1 MSIFKETFPDFV
13 SSSLSNRQDRLSN
26 PTRRPELATYQ
37 STRNAFIRMTSG
49 VEVNGDGGDLAKKYI
64 LQGGTLTQTAPGV
77 DKIKSGVGKTFD
89 SAYSINSATGNPYL
103 RGLRPMPGITGMS
116 AECKTAY
123 GSLIEATVTFQCWDI
138 RQLEDLELLFM
149 RPGYTVLLEWG
160 WSYNGFV
167 PSYYD
172 ILDSSK
178 NNLDFQQAYRDIFNK
193 CRDNKG
199 EYEAILGYVKNYQW
213 SARPD
218 GGYDCTTNII
228 SLGEVLESLKMN
240 YAPLNVDLGNAGDFG
255 LLKQFSLDGRT
266 FLKPNHPNLDVVK
279 DYYSKGILSG
289 LLYEIQSFLHTNVYP
304 DATALTGTYPDMII
318 NGKTYHVFKKQWDF
332 KNRDV
337 NNLLPP
343 SAVGDKANYYIT
355 LESLCD
361 LVNTY
366 VLPQNQDTKGSK
378 SSLIEI
384 TTYDRNYQ
392 VSGSSTFEDLKCI
405 AHPLQISTDPTK
417 CLIKGDVWI
426 TGQTKGVQAPSAAT
440 QGATS
445 LLVKA
450 ILTDVT
456 SSPVQLRRQFFN
468 VLDGYM
474 KNPNETLENALRK
487 IREEIINYIKLVG
500 NANYV
505 LGTFDPSNPT
515 STIPNDGEIRG
526 FDNNAKDNG
535 VIFNQNKQYGLSI
548 LKYFKYKSI
557 DELFKDLVSYSFE
570 NKTQFDGTK
579 VFTHS
584 NNLVKLFTDNTTSI
598 TLVNNQLTTTT
609 TLVPKKDDVNLKNI
623 LSKELDW
630 QPLDYNGSTWGTFIL
645 SQKASQIAATTVITA
660 KEVLKGLGSLR
671 EYFANSD
678 YSSGHISNFYLDID
692 YLHSII
698 IDRGLESRDS
708 QGKNTINILE
718 FFKVICQTMQECTGN
733 ISNFDVHID
742 GRDSKARIVDLNIT
756 PDSKTSNLFQIEL
769 HNLKSTARNYKLE
782 SKIFPEQGAMIAI
795 SAQAFQSSGQL
806 GYKNSTL
813 TAYNQGITDRLKP
826 KVVTPSYVEVD
837 KKSYINILLV
847 NFTQLQKYFSSLG
860 GDINVDY
867 QQNTNVAT
875 TLSGVRVVNTIANR
889 AANLNTKY
897 APGSYNNALRDML
910 GFFSLLEENPNNFSG
925 IIPVTLSIDMDGFG
939 GVVIGNLFKVNEE
952 ILPKS
957 YKFFNTGGAGRQLG
971 FLVKAFNHR
980 LENNDWITTIDA
992 YPFIIPASNDIVPAA
1007 AGFWSKFITEGLNLT
1022 SLANLPP
1029 TSPVSTAGFNQ
1040 TNLKTTI
1047 QFFKSK
1053 GYTDYQTAAFVGS
1066 LLQESGLNPT
1076 LANSIGAYGI
1086 AQWLGARLGNLK
1098 KFKKGWDTLNV
1109 QLEFIEYELK
1119 GTEKLAGDK
1128 LKSSISL
1135 EEAVIASALY
1145 ERYGGITK
1153 GANTTYADVLLANET
1168 GKRIGYASDLLDR
1181 ITNGEFK

>member
-13 SSSLSNRQDRLSN
+13 SSSLSDRQDRLSN

-49 VEVNGDGGDLAKKYI
+49 VEVNGDGGALAKKYV
-64 LQGGTLTQTAPGV
+64 LQGGNLTNTALGV
-77 DKIKSGVGKTFD
+77 DVKKSGIGTSFINN
-89 SAYSINSATGNPYL
+89 AYSSNGSSGNPYF
-103 RGLRPMPGITGMS
+103 RGIRPMPGITGMS

-138 RQLEDLELLFM
+138 QQLEDLELLFM

-178 NNLDFQQAYRDIFNK
+178 NNLDFQQAYKDIFQK

-218 GGYDCTTNII
+218 GGYDCTTYII

-240 YAPLNVDLGNAGDFG
+240 YAPLNINLGDTGGFG
-255 LLKQFSLDGRT
+255 LLKECASST
-266 FLKPNHPNLDVVK
+266 TPTTILKPSPSVKIDDVK

-289 LLYEIQSFLHTNVYP
+289 LLFEIQAFLKNDNFP
-304 DATALTGTYPDMII
+304 DATTLTGPYPDMII
-318 NGKTYHVFKKQWDF
+318 KGKTYHVFKKQWDF

-337 NNLLPP
+337 NNLLPL
-343 SAVGDKANYYIT
+343 SALGDKFNYYIT

-361 LVNTY
+361 LLNTY
-366 VLPQNQDTKGSK
+366 ALPQNQDAKGSN
-378 SSLIEI
+378 SSLIEV

-392 VSGSSTFEDLKCI
+392 VSGSVASGLKCI

-426 TGQTKGVQAPSAAT
+426 NGQAKGVQTPSAAV

-445 LLVKA
+445 PLVKTIFA
-450 ILTDVT
+450 ST
-456 SSPVQLRRQFFN
+456 SSRRQFFS

-474 KNPNETLENALRK
+474 KNPNETLENALKK
-487 IREEIINYIKLVG
+487 IREEVINYIKLINGSV
-500 NANYV
+500 YV
-505 LGTFDPSNPT
+505 LGTFDPANPT
-515 STIPNDGEIRG
+515 ASTPNDGEIRG
-526 FDNNAKDNG
+526 IDFNAKDNG
-535 VIFNQNKQYGLSI
+535 VVFNQNKQYGLSI
-548 LKYFKYKSI
+548 LKFFKYKNV
-557 DELFKDLVSYSFE
+557 DELFKDLAAYSFE
-570 NKTQFDGTK
+570 GTTQFDGTRA
-579 VFTHS
+579 FDHS
-584 NNLVKLFTDNTTSI
+584 NNLVKLFTDTTINIQVSGG
-598 TLVNNQLTTTT
+598 VQTTTT
-609 TLVPKKDDVNLKNI
+609 TPSPKKDDINLKNI

-645 SQKASQIAATTVITA
+645 SQKTSQVAAATVATA

-671 EYFANSD
+671 EYFANSE
-678 YSSGHISNFYLDID
+678 YSLGNISNFYLDID
-692 YLHSII
+692 NLHSII
-698 IDRGLESRDS
+698 TNRGLEAKDS
-708 QGKNTINILE
+708 QGKNVVNITE

-733 ISNFDVHID
+733 INNFDIHID

-756 PDSKTSNLFQIEL
+756 SDAKTSNLFQIEL

-806 GYKNSTL
+806 GYNNSTL
-813 TAYNQGITDRLKP
+813 TSYNQGITDRLKP

-847 NFTQLQKYFSSLG
+847 NFSQLQKYFSSLG
-860 GDINVDY
+860 GDININY
-867 QQNTNVAT
+867 QQTTNVAT
-875 TLSGVRVVNTIANR
+875 ALSGTRVVNTISNR

-910 GFFSLLEENPNNFSG
+910 GFFSQLKENPNNFSG

-939 GVVIGNLFKVNEE
+939 GVVIGNLFKINEE
-952 ILPKS
+952 ILPAG
-957 YKFFNTGGAGRQLG
+957 YKFFNTGGTGRQLG
-971 FLVKAFNHR
+971 FLVKAFNHK
-980 LENNDWITTIDA
+980 LENNDWVTTIDA
-992 YPFIIPASNDIVPAA
+992 YPFIIPASGDIAVATD
-1007 AGFWSKFITEGLNLT
+1007 GFWSKFITEGINL
-1022 SLANLPP
+1022 SALANVSP
-1029 TSPVSTAGFNQ
+1029 TSPISTTGFNQ
-1040 TNLKTTI
+1040 TNLKTAV
-1047 QFFKSK
+1047 QFFKNK
-1053 GYTDYQTAAFVGS
+1053 KYTDYQIAAFVGS

-1076 LANSIGAYGI
+1076 LTNSIGAYGI
-1086 AQWLGARLGNLK
+1086 AQWLGPRLESLK

-1109 QLEFIEYELK
+1109 QLEFIEYELR
-1119 GTEKLAGDK
+1119 GTEKLAGNR
-1128 LKSSISL
+1128 LRSSTSL
-1135 EEAVIASALY
+1135 EEAVTAAALY

-1153 GANTTYADVLLANET
+1153 GANTTYTDVLLAVET
-1168 GKRIGYASDLLDR
+1168 GKRIGYANDLLNR
-1181 ITNGEFK
+1181 ITSGEFN

>member
-26 PTRRPELATYQ
+26 PTRRPELAIYQ

-77 DKIKSGVGKTFD
+77 DKIKSGVGTSFINN
-89 SAYSINSATGNPYL
+89 SYSSNGASGNPYF
-103 RGLRPMPGITGMS
+103 RGMRPMPGITGMS

-138 RQLEDLELLFM
+138 QQLEDLELLFM

-178 NNLDFQQAYRDIFNK
+178 NNLDFQQAYKDIFNK

-240 YAPLNVDLGNAGDFG
+240 YAPLNIDLGNTGGFG
-255 LLKQFSLDGRT
+255 LLKECTLPTST
-266 FLKPNHPNLDVVK
+266 TPIKPKYSNSDVIK

-289 LLYEIQSFLHTNVYP
+289 LLFEIQSLLVNAEFP
-304 DATALTGTYPDMII
+304 DATGITGAYPDMII
-318 NGKTYHVFKKQWDF
+318 GGKTYHVFKKQWNF
-332 KNRDV
+332 KNK
-337 NNLLPP
+337 NQNPP
-343 SAVGDKANYYIT
+343 PPLSAVSDTYNYYIT

-366 VLPQNQDTKGSK
+366 VLPQNQDTKGTK
-378 SSLIEI
+378 SSLIEV

-392 VSGSSTFEDLKCI
+392 VSGSVASELKCI

-426 TGQTKGVQAPSAAT
+426 TGQTKGVQTPKAAV

-445 LLVKA
+445 PLVKD
-450 ILTDVT
+450 ILASRVRDVGLT
-456 SSPVQLRRQFFN
+456 RRKFFS

-487 IREEIINYIKLVG
+487 IREEMVNYIKLVG
-500 NANYV
+500 SSNYV
-505 LGTFDPSNPT
+505 LGVFDPANPT
-515 STIPNDGEIRG
+515 STIPNEGSIN
-526 FDNNAKDNG
+526 DNNG
-535 VIFNQNKQYGLSI
+535 VIFNQNKQYGLNI
-548 LKYFKYKSI
+548 LKYLEYKTV
-557 DELFKDLVSYSFE
+557 DELFKDLAAYSFE
-570 NKTQFDGTK
+570 GPTQLDGTK
-579 VFTHS
+579 SFKHS
-584 NNLVKLFTDNTTSI
+584 NNLVRLFVDK
-598 TLVNNQLTTTT
+598 TLKSTQISGGVQIDVYNFS
-609 TLVPKKDDVNLKNI
+609 PKKDDVNLKNI

-630 QPLDYNGSTWGTFIL
+630 RSLDYNGSAWGTFIL
-645 SQKASQIAATTVITA
+645 SQRTSQVAVATVVTA

-671 EYFANSD
+671 EYFANSE
-678 YSSGHISNFYLDID
+678 YSLGNISNFYLDID
-692 YLHSII
+692 NLYSILTN
-698 IDRGLESRDS
+698 RGLESRDS

-733 ISNFDVHID
+733 INNFDIHID
-742 GRDSKARIVDLNIT
+742 GRDNKARIVDLNIT
-756 PDSKTSNLFQIEL
+756 PDAKTSNLFQIEL

-806 GYKNSTL
+806 GYNNSTL

-837 KKSYINILLV
+837 EKSYINILLV

-860 GDINVDY
+860 GDIDVSF
-867 QQNTNVAT
+867 QQDITNRGAAAAP
-875 TLSGVRVVNTIANR
+875 VRVVNVAENR
-889 AANLNTKY
+889 IANLNTKY
-897 APGSYNNALRDML
+897 APGSYNNVLRDML
-910 GFFSLLEENPNNFSG
+910 GFFSSLKENPNNFSG

-939 GVVIGNLFKVNEE
+939 GVVIGNLFKINEE

-957 YKFFNTGGAGRQLG
+957 YKFFNTGGTGRQLG

-980 LENNDWITTIDA
+980 LENNDWVTTIDA
-992 YPFIIPASNDIVPAA
+992 YPFIIPASNDIVIAA
-1007 AGFWSKFITEGLNLT
+1007 DGFWSKFITEGINLS
-1022 SLANLPP
+1022 SLSNLPP
-1029 TSPVSTAGFNQ
+1029 TSPVSTTGFDQ
-1040 TNLKTTI
+1040 TNLKTAV
-1047 QFFKSK
+1047 QFFKNK
-1053 GYTDYQTAAFVGS
+1053 KYTDYQVAAFVGS
-1066 LLQESGLNPT
+1066 LLQESQLNPT
-1076 LANSIGAYGI
+1076 LTNSKGAYGI
-1086 AQWLGARLGNLK
+1086 AQWLDDRLESLK

-1119 GTEKLAGDK
+1119 GTEKLAGDR

-1135 EEAVIASALY
+1135 EEAVTAAALY
-1145 ERYGGITK
+1145 ERYKGIK
-1153 GANTTYADVLLANET
+1153 GSKTTYNDVLLANET
-1168 GKRIGYASDLLDR
+1168 GRRIGYAADLLDR
-1181 ITNGEFK
+1181 ITKGEFKK